1 MSSSRNYDSASAY
14 REEHESSENQDT
26 FLKSKR
32 RKDISFSYSILVNP
46 STHGNSDDGE
56 SDAGRSDYDTRVSKK
71 SSLSGKRRG
80 SAVTNTTNST
90 SYASDMS
97 SSAGRSHSDF
107 FFCQERVPEEKSDDV
122 RRRYAS
128 TDTGYPDSSSQSSRL
143 KRRVERRKMRDYD
156 NDVGKSSRV
165 RSPYREYRRTRQAR
179 DSRSRGVPRSRVLR
193 QANEPRDHKEMV
205 EQVRY
210 KLAECSERAKFQS
223 PSRRKQKDRR
233 SRSSKSDDLHK
244 YESRDRKYRSRTP
257 EDLRSP
263 YKTPRRSTFRS
274 PSHSPKH
281 VNSAKRSSD
290 SRSSSGERN
299 SQSRSSS
306 PVARRG
312 RHRSKFS
319 SRDNSPFRRREASS
333 SERDLETVYRNRRK
347 NRNHDST
354 DSPSPKHSRR
364 RKNKTSV
371 RDDKYRRSKARYSKR
386 GSGDDEKSL
395 SRNRSDS
402 YLGQRDRSTRSSRC
416 RSRRSENYYSPKR
429 SDSSERYYSK
439 EVKANPRYLRVAE
452 RTDERENEQKYSRGR
467 SSSPRH
473 ASHNSPR
480 YRHRQSP
487 DERHQLSPEERL
499 KVSEWLPG
507 CRLRNIE
514 ARGGKRDFR
523 QWFTVLPP
531 NVQVDQDLRTDRG
544 VFKKDNFQSSQALD
558 KYLGIVNSRSP
569 VDRRDDNS
577 RSPG

>member
-223 PSRRKQKDRR
+223 PSRRKQKGRR

-244 YESRDRKYRSRTP
+244 YESRERKYRSRTP

-274 PSHSPKH
+274 PSHTPKH

-290 SRSSSGERN
+290 SSSSGERN

-347 NRNHDST
+347 NRNHNST

-371 RDDKYRRSKARYSKR
+371 RDENYRRSKARYSKR
-386 GSGDDEKSL
+386 ESADDEKSL

-402 YLGQRDRSTRSSRC
+402 YLGHKDQSARSSRC
-416 RSRRSENYYSPKR
+416 RSRRSEKYYSPMR
-429 SDSSERYYSK
+429 RDSSERYYS
-439 EVKANPRYLRVAE
+439 EE
-452 RTDERENEQKYSRGR
+452 KYSRGR

-473 ASHNSPR
+473 RSHNSPR
-480 YRHRQSP
+480 YRHRQ
-487 DERHQLSPEERL
+487 SPEERL

>member
-14 REEHESSENQDT
+14 REEHESSENKDT

-97 SSAGRSHSDF
+97 SSAGRSHSDY

-128 TDTGYPDSSSQSSRL
+128 TDSGYPESSSQSSRL
-143 KRRVERRKMRDYD
+143 KRRVERRKMRNFD
-156 NDVGKSSRV
+156 NDVGKTSKV
-165 RSPYREYRRTRQAR
+165 RSPYREYRRTRQSR

-223 PSRRKQKDRR
+223 PSRRKQKGRR

-244 YESRDRKYRSRTP
+244 YESRERKYQSRSP

-274 PSHSPKH
+274 PSHTPKH

-319 SRDNSPFRRREASS
+319 SRDNSPFRRHEGSS

-354 DSPSPKHSRR
+354 DSPSPKPSRR

-371 RDDKYRRSKARYSKR
+371 RDEKYRRSKARYSKR

-395 SRNRSDS
+395 SRHRSDS
-402 YLGQRDRSTRSSRC
+402 YLGQKDQSARSSRC
-416 RSRRSENYYSPKR
+416 RSRRSEKHYSPKR
-429 SDSSERYYSK
+429 RDSSERYYSK
-439 EVKANPRYLRVAE
+439 E
-452 RTDERENEQKYSRGR
+452 KYSRGR

-473 ASHNSPR
+473 GSHNSPR
-480 YRHRQSP
+480 YRRRQ
-487 DERHQLSPEERL
+487 SPEERL

-569 VDRRDDNS
+569 VDRRKDNS

>member
-14 REEHESSENQDT
+14 REERESSENKDK

-97 SSAGRSHSDF
+97 SSAGRSHSHSDF
-107 FFCQERVPEEKSDDV
+107 FFCQERVPEKKSDDV
-122 RRRYAS
+122 RRRFPS
-128 TDTGYPDSSSQSSRL
+128 TDNGYPESSSQSSRF
-143 KRRVERRKMRDYD
+143 KRPIERRKMRDYD
-156 NDVGKSSRV
+156 NDVDKGSRV

-179 DSRSRGVPRSRVLR
+179 DSRGRGVPRSRVLR
-193 QANEPRDHKEMV
+193 QANEPRDHREMV

-223 PSRRKQKDRR
+223 PSRRKSNGRR
-233 SRSSKSDDLHK
+233 SRSSKSDDKHK
-244 YESRDRKYRSRTP
+244 YESRERKYQSRSP
-257 EDLRSP
+257 SDLRSP
-263 YKTPRRSTFRS
+263 YKTPRRSTYRS
-274 PSHSPKH
+274 PSHTPKH

-290 SRSSSGERN
+290 SRSSSDERN

-312 RHRSKFS
+312 RHRRKFS

-333 SERDLETVYRNRRK
+333 SERDLETVYRNRMQWK
-347 NRNHDST
+347 NRNRDSA
-354 DSPSPKHSRR
+354 DSMSPLRR

-371 RDDKYRRSKARYSKR
+371 RDEKYRRSKARYSKR
-386 GSGDDEKSL
+386 ESGDDEKSL
-395 SRNRSDS
+395 SRRRSDS
-402 YLGQRDRSTRSSRC
+402 YLGQKDQSTRSSRC
-416 RSRRSENYYSPKR
+416 RSRRSENHYSPKR
-429 SDSSERYYSK
+429 RESSERYYS
-439 EVKANPRYLRVAE
+439 
-452 RTDERENEQKYSRGR
+452 NEKYSRGR

-473 ASHNSPR
+473 GSNNSPS
-480 YRHRQSP
+480 YRRRQSP
-487 DERHQLSPEERL
+487 EERHQQSPEERL

-544 VFKKDNFQSSQALD
+544 VFKKDNFQSSKALD

-569 VDRRDDNS
+569 VDRRIDNS